1 MKDVELRR
9 AGAQDVDL
17 LVELRKTV
25 LIAANQLPADAD
37 LSHLDAACAAY
48 FADEDRQTTFLAL
61 DGDRVVGV
69 GSADYH
75 TEMPTC
81 ANPTGRC
88 AFLMN
93 IYTDPAYRRR
103 GIAARIV
110 NALVEDAKARGA
122 GSVLLEATE
131 MGAPLYRKLGFVE
144 ARGYMR
150 WKSRGV

>member
-1 MKDVELRR
+1 MKDIELRR

-17 LVELRKTV
+17 LVDLRKTV
-25 LIAANQLPADAD
+25 LIAANKLHADAD
-37 LSHLDAACAAY
+37 LSHLDAPCAAY
-48 FADEDRQTTFLAL
+48 FADESKHTTFLAL

-93 IYTDPAYRRR
+93 IYTDPAYRRK

-110 NALVEDAKARGA
+110 TALVEDAKARGA
-122 GSVLLEATE
+122 GSVLLEATD
-131 MGAPLYRKLGFVE
+131 MGAPLYRKLGFVD
-144 ARGYMR
+144 AKGYMR
-150 WKSRGV
+150 LEM

>member
-1 MKDVELRR
+1 MKGIELRR

-17 LVELRKTV
+17 LVDLRKTV
-25 LIAANQLPADAD
+25 LIAANKLPADAD

-48 FADEDRQTTFLAL
+48 FADEGKHTTFLAL

-81 ANPTGRC
+81 ANPTGCC

-93 IYTDPAYRRR
+93 IYTDPAYRRK

-110 NALVEDAKARGA
+110 TALVEDAKARGA
-122 GSVLLEATE
+122 GSVLLEATD
-131 MGAPLYRKLGFVE
+131 MGAPLYRKLGFVD
-144 ARGYMR
+144 AKGYMR
-150 WKSRGV
+150 LEM

>member
-17 LVELRKTV
+17 LVDLRKTV

-37 LSHLDAACAAY
+37 LSHLDAPCAAY

-81 ANPTGRC
+81 SNPTGRC

-150 WKSRGV
+150 WKS

>member
-1 MKDVELRR
+1 MKGIELRR

-17 LVELRKTV
+17 LVDLRKTV
-25 LIAANQLPADAD
+25 LIAENKLPADAD

-48 FADEDRQTTFLAL
+48 FADEGKHTTFLAL

-81 ANPTGRC
+81 ANPTGCC

-93 IYTDPAYRRR
+93 IYTDPAYRRK

-110 NALVEDAKARGA
+110 TALVEDAKARGA
-122 GSVLLEATE
+122 GSVLLEATD
-131 MGAPLYRKLGFVE
+131 MGAPLYRKLEFVD
-144 ARGYMR
+144 AKGYMR
-150 WKSRGV
+150 LEM

>member
-1 MKDVELRR
+1 MKGIELRR

-17 LVELRKTV
+17 LVDLRKTV
-25 LIAANQLPADAD
+25 LIAANKLSADAD

-48 FADEDRQTTFLAL
+48 FADEGKHTTFLAL

-81 ANPTGRC
+81 SNPTGRC

-93 IYTDPAYRRR
+93 IYTDPAYRRK

-110 NALVEDAKARGA
+110 TALVEDAKTRGA
-122 GSVLLEATE
+122 GSVLLEATD
-131 MGAPLYRKLGFVE
+131 MGAPLYRKLGFVD
-144 ARGYMR
+144 AKGYMR
-150 WKSRGV
+150 LEM